1 MRNQLFILIVLL
13 FFYSCGN
20 QKQSYSD
27 LSDDV
32 SYEMAADEELIPIT
46 RQLSEPPPPPPPPTV
61 EASNTYNKKIIKD
74 ARIGVKVDD
83 YNLYRPT
90 LDSTIAKLNGYIS
103 NDDLQKDDR
112 NIYCNVTIRIPAGN
126 FEKLVGSVEKGTS
139 KLMYKNISA
148 RDVTEEFVDIEARL
162 KTKKEVEK
170 RYVELLS
177 KARNVKEILEVEE
190 QLRVIREEI
199 ESKEGRLKYLNSQ
212 VSYSTIYL
220 NIVQELEYKY
230 QPEKEKSFF
239 QRLWKS
245 LDRGWKGLII
255 FVLFLFRIWPVIL
268 IGVAIFLYIR
278 KLRKNRKK
286 KSKN

>member
-1 MRNQLFILIVLL
+1 MRNLLFLLIVFL

-20 QKQSYSD
+20 QKTSYSD
-27 LSDDV
+27 LSGDV
-32 SYEMAADEELIPIT
+32 SYEMAADEEIVPIT
-46 RQLSEPPPPPPPPTV
+46 RQLSEPPPPPTPPA
-61 EASNTYNKKIIKD
+61 EESNTYNKKIIKD

-112 NIYCNVTIRIPAGN
+112 NIYCNVTIRIPADN

-212 VSYSTIYL
+212 VSYSTVYL

-278 KLRKNRKK
+278 KIRKNRKK